1 MDDRELSVIVK
12 DYVESDQIGST
23 LADARLKAH
32 EYYRGAPMGDE
43 QEGRSQ
49 VVSKDVMEA
58 VEALM
63 PSLMKVFASSD
74 MLGKWEPHG
83 PEDEAQAEQA
93 TDYCHQILEQNGRFK
108 ILYEFIKD
116 GLLDKT
122 GVGCVW
128 WDDTQQKTREEYRG
142 LNDQEY
148 QALLSDPDIEIGE
161 DETEEG
167 EVDQGL
173 RQIYDSLIAAG
184 YPDVPE
190 LKPPVVHNVTVI
202 RTNKKG
208 RIRIQIIPPDE
219 FGIDSRAVSLD
230 PDGANATWW
239 RYQTNVSDLT
249 QRFPDKAS
257 VIEDAAGYAEQDLG
271 SMERNERFR
280 DENYNADKGVLDPAM
295 RNVQCVDMFIRVDYD
310 EDGYAEMR
318 HVTAIGDNAYAILEN
333 IEVDDNIFFAFSPI
347 MAAHKFHGLSI
358 YDILSDIQDINTAVV
373 RGLLDSLYASV
384 VPQKIINIRNVV
396 DIDDFLNKRIDGLLR
411 VQGSP
416 NDSVVA
422 VATPFV
428 GQQALPVLE
437 MFQDVRQRRS
447 GVTNYSQGLDSDTL
461 NKTATG
467 ISRIQDAAQQRQE
480 LIARIIAECG
490 LKRMFKLILKNIVSY
505 DNKPRQIKIHNTW
518 TQINPREW
526 ANNYDMNITVGL
538 GTGNKDMQV
547 QQIMGL
553 LGMDL
558 QMATAMGGMPPIIN
572 WDTQHKKFLKL
583 CEAMGLKGGD
593 QFYVD
598 PTTQPQQQPPPDP
611 EMLKAQ
617 ADIARKQ
624 AELQLKQQEA
634 QLNAQ
639 LETQKAQHE
648 IAIAEMKARAD
659 IAIEQMKAQ
668 AKIAIDT
675 SHAGHQVEIEK
686 AKVAHGMHVAEA
698 STMHGM
704 QMKEKEAAANPKGKN
719 GTTIKLGDG
728 GDLAGIA
735 DGLKEA
741 AKAMIAAA
749 NTPKRKGAKIVRD
762 GQGKPVGMEDV
773 YE

>member
-1 MDDRELSVIVK
+1 MDDNELSVIVK
-12 DYVESDQIGST
+12 DYVESDQVSSS
-23 LADARLKAH
+23 LADDRLKAH

-74 MLGKWEPHG
+74 TLGKWEPHG
-83 PEDEAQAEQA
+83 PEDEAQAQQA
-93 TDYCHQILEQNGRFK
+93 TEYCHQILEQNGRFK

-122 GVGCVW
+122 GIGCVW
-128 WDDTQQKTREEYRG
+128 WDDTPKTTREVYEG
-142 LNDQEY
+142 LSDQEY
-148 QALLSDPDIEIGE
+148 QALVNDPDVEIGE
-161 DETEEG
+161 DEEVQG
-167 EVDQGL
+167 EIDPGL
-173 RQIYDSLIAAG
+173 KMIYDQLIQAG
-184 YPDVPE
+184 IPDVPE
-190 LKPPVVHNVTVI
+190 LTPPVTHNVTVI
-202 RTNKKG
+202 RTNLKG
-208 RIRIQIIPPDE
+208 RIRIQVIPPDE

-230 PDGANATWW
+230 PEGCNATWW
-239 RYQTNVSDLT
+239 RYQTTVSDLV
-249 QRFPDKAS
+249 QEFPDKKD

-280 DENYNADKGVLDPAM
+280 DENYNADKGTLDPAM
-295 RNVQCVDMFIRVDYD
+295 RNVQRVDMWLRVDYD
-310 EDGYAEMR
+310 EDGRAEMR
-318 HVTAIGDNAYAILEN
+318 KITAVGDSAYSILEN
-333 IEVDDNIFFAFSPI
+333 CEVDDNVFFAFSPI
-347 MAAHKFHGLSI
+347 MASHKFHGLSI
-358 YDILSDIQDINTAVV
+358 YDILSDIQDINTAVT

-384 VPQKIINIRNVV
+384 VPQKTINIDKIV
-396 DIDDFLNKRIDGLLR
+396 DIDDFLNKRVDGLLR
-411 VQGSP
+411 VRGSP
-416 NDSVVA
+416 MDA
-422 VATPFV
+422 VAPITTPFV
-428 GQQALPVLE
+428 GQDALPVLQL
-437 MFQDVRQRRS
+437 FQDVRQRRS

-505 DNKPRQIKIHNTW
+505 DNKPRQIKISNKW
-518 TQINPREW
+518 TPINPREW
-526 ANNYDMNITVGL
+526 ANNYDMTITVGL
-538 GTGNKDMQV
+538 GTGNRDMQV
-547 QQIMGL
+547 QQIGML

-572 WDTQHKKFLKL
+572 WNTQQRKFLKL
-583 CEAMGLKGGD
+583 CEAMGLKGAE
-593 QFYVD
+593 QYYVD
-598 PTTQPQQQPPPDP
+598 PAQTPQQPPPPDP
-611 EMLKAQ
+611 EMMKAQ
-617 ADIARKQ
+617 AQIQIKQ
-624 AELQLKQQEA
+624 AELELKKQEA
-634 QLNAQ
+634 MLNAQ
-639 LETQKAQHE
+639 LEQMKAQHE
-648 IAIAEMKARAD
+648 IAIEEMKAKAD

-686 AKVAHGMHVAEA
+686 AKAAHGMHVSEA

-704 QMKEKEAAANPKGKN
+704 QLKEKEAASKPEKN
-719 GTTIKLGDG
+719 GTTIKLGEG

-735 DGLKEA
+735 EGLKEA

-749 NTPKRKGAKIVRD
+749 NTPKRKGAKLVRD

>member
-1 MDDRELSVIVK
+1 MDETELAVIVK
-12 DYVESDQIGST
+12 DYVESNQISST
-23 LADARLKAH
+23 IANDRLKAH

-63 PSLMKVFASSD
+63 PSLMKVFASTD

-128 WDDTQQKTREEYRG
+128 WDDTEQKTHEEYRG

-148 QALLSDPDIEIGE
+148 QALANDPDIEIGE

-167 EVDQGL
+167 EVDPGL
-173 RQIYDSLIAAG
+173 KMIYDQLVHAG
-184 YPDVPE
+184 YPDVPD
-190 LKPPVVHNVTVI
+190 LPVPVTHNVTVI

-230 PDGANATWW
+230 PEGCNATWW
-239 RYQTNVSDLT
+239 RYQTTVSELI
-249 QRFPDKAS
+249 QRYPDKKT

-280 DENYNADKGVLDPAM
+280 DENYNADKGTIDPAM
-295 RNVQCVDMFIRVDYD
+295 RNVQCVDMWIKVDYD

-318 HVTAIGDNAYAILEN
+318 KITAIGDNAYAILEN
-333 IEVDDNIFFAFSPI
+333 CEVDDNVFFAFSPI
-347 MAAHKFHGLSI
+347 LAAHKFHGLSI
-358 YDILSDIQDINTAVV
+358 YNILNDIQDINTAVI
-373 RGLLDSLYASV
+373 RGLLDSLYAAV
-384 VPQKIINIRNVV
+384 VPQKTINIDKIV
-396 DIDDFLNKRIDGLLR
+396 DIDDFLNKRVDGLLR
-411 VQGSP
+411 VRGTP
-416 NDSVVA
+416 MDA
-422 VATPFV
+422 VAPVVTPFV

-505 DNKPRQIKIHNTW
+505 DNKPRQIKIHNKW
-518 TQINPREW
+518 TMISPREW
-526 ANNYDMNITVGL
+526 ANNYDMTITVGL

-547 QQIMGL
+547 QQLMGL

-558 QMATAMGGMPPIIN
+558 QMATALGGMPPIIDWN
-572 WDTQHKKFLKL
+572 TQHKKFLKL

-593 QFYVD
+593 QFYLD
-598 PTTQPQQQPPPDP
+598 PAQMPPQPPKPDP
-611 EMLKAQ
+611 EMVKAQ
-617 ADIARKQ
+617 MQAQIDQARLQ
-624 AELQLKQQEA
+624 HEQQVAAE
-634 QLNAQ
+634 N
-639 LETQKAQHE
+639 AQHE
-648 IAIAEMKARAD
+648 
-659 IAIEQMKAQ
+659 Q
-668 AKIAIDT
+668 AKEAAI
-675 SHAGHQVEIEK
+675 SQREELASQREAALEAQKQQHEAALEQFKIERQEAFERWK
-686 AKVAHGMHVAEA
+686 AELEA
-698 STMHGM
+698 STRITIAEITA
-704 QMKEKEAAANPKGKN
+704 KAAADAS
-719 GTTIKLGDG
+719 L
-728 GDLAGIA
+728 
-735 DGLKEA
+735 
-741 AKAMIAAA
+741 AKAEMAA
-749 NTPKRKGAKIVRD
+749 NEEISREVK
-762 GQGKPVGMEDV
+762 
-773 YE
+773 